1 MRPQFSAAERL
12 ETLKGKVSGDWFRMK
27 KLASLVENEIA
38 NARISATKLRTAGN
52 RYVRDAEIYDDA
64 KVAFERAL
72 KGEPIPEMYQKEFKV
87 QLTSS
92 GGNRHD
98 ALNTLIANNRR
109 NQVRNRNNG
118 GKRLQAAG
126 EWDLFIKTL
135 QTAFDDLTNKYR
147 EEIASHA

>member
-12 ETLKGKVSGDWFRMK
+12 ETLMTKVKGDWFRMK
-27 KLASLVENEIA
+27 KLASLVEKEIA
-38 NARISATKLRTAGN
+38 DARISATKLPKDGK
-52 RYVRDAEIYDDA
+52 RYMANAEIYDDA
-64 KVAFERAL
+64 KVAFEQAL
-72 KGEPIPEMYQKEFKV
+72 KGEPLPEMYQAEFKV

-98 ALNTLIANNRR
+98 ALNTLIATNRR
-109 NQVRNRNNG
+109 NQVRNRNDGN
-118 GKRLQAAG
+118 KRLQAAG
-126 EWDLFIKTL
+126 EWDVFIKNL